1 MKDEYDRLE
10 PPDDGDDRPKTP
22 SIESNGV
29 IPSAPIQE
37 TPPQQLRVRLP
48 DHRPVMTYT
57 ILGVTVLFFILQMAS
72 QYLFS
77 QDVVAMYAEKVNW
90 LIIRGQF
97 WRLITPILV
106 HAGILHIGFNM
117 YALHIFG
124 SSLERFYGAWKLLLI
139 YLVSGFTGVVASFV
153 LTESPSLGAS
163 SAIFGLLGAQG
174 VFAYQHREVFG
185 RQAQRVLRNIIS
197 IALINLLLG
206 LTPGIDNWGHLGGL
220 IGGLMVSW
228 FGGPIYEV
236 VGTSTDLHLEDR
248 REPRAFILAILGT
261 GLVFG
266 LVVLGVLATY
276 YLL

>member
-1 MKDEYDRLE
+1 
-10 PPDDGDDRPKTP
+10 
-22 SIESNGV
+22 
-29 IPSAPIQE
+29 
-37 TPPQQLRVRLP
+37 
-48 DHRPVMTYT
+48 MTYVV
-57 ILGVTVLFFILQMAS
+57 LGVTVLFFILQYAS

-77 QDVVAMYAEKVNW
+77 QDVIAMYAEKVNW
-90 LIIRGQF
+90 LIIQGQF
-97 WRLITPILV
+97 WRLLTPILV
-106 HAGILHIGFNM
+106 HANYLHIGFNM

-139 YLVSGFTGVVASFV
+139 YVVSGFAGVTASF
-153 LTESPSLGAS
+153 LFTESPSLGAS

-197 IALINLLLG
+197 IAVINLLLG
-206 LTPGIDNWGHLGGL
+206 LMPGIDNWGHLGGL

-248 REPRAFILAILGT
+248 REPRAFILAIVGT
-261 GLVFG
+261 SLVFG
-266 LVVLGVLATY
+266 LIVLGVLATY
-276 YLL
+276 YLA

>member
-1 MKDEYDRLE
+1 MKDEH
-10 PPDDGDDRPKTP
+10 TP
-22 SIESNGV
+22 ESNGAM
-29 IPSAPIQE
+29 PYAPIE
-37 TPPQQLRVRLP
+37 EVPPQPMRVRLP
-48 DHRPVMTYT
+48 DHRPVMTYA
-57 ILGVTVLFFILQMAS
+57 ILGVTVLFFILQLAS
-72 QYLFS
+72 QSLLN

-139 YLVSGFTGVVASFV
+139 YVVSGFAGVTASF
-153 LTESPSLGAS
+153 LFTESPSLGAS

-174 VFAYQHREVFG
+174 VFAYQHRAVFG
-185 RQAQRVLRNIIS
+185 RQAQRVLQNIIF
-197 IALINLLLG
+197 IAAINLFLG
-206 LTPGIDNWGHLGGL
+206 LSPGIDNWGHLGGL

-236 VGTSTDLHLEDR
+236 VGTSTDLHLENR
-248 REPRAFILAILGT
+248 REPRAFILAIVGT
-261 GLVFG
+261 SLVFG
-266 LVVLGVLATY
+266 LIVLGVLVKN
-276 YLL
+276 YLF